1 MSINVNPQVLHE
13 AAKGID
19 EVFSSA
25 LENVKN
31 CLAPSVDAASANPG
45 WRSADALVACRQ
57 AWSDHLNDVV
67 KRTGEAAEKLRAT
80 AKDYQDVERRIV
92 EALEDVRW
100 ESE

>member
-1 MSINVNPQVLHE
+1 MSINVSPQALHE

-19 EVFSSA
+19 DAIARA

-31 CLAPSVDAASANPG
+31 SLAPSADAASANAG

-80 AKDYQDVERRIV
+80 AKGLPGCRATRRGS
-92 EALEDVRW
+92 A
-100 ESE
+100 